1 MGIFDSFKNLFNN
14 LKRDIESYSTDDDI
28 KNKSLEE
35 DKLIK
40 KNQSNSKPTKK
51 SLNPNNKVWNRNL
64 EILPPHN
71 IPLFGEIASD
81 NSSFTYYR
89 KNKPFSGIVYYLF
102 NEEERDFSS
111 LKEEEKL
118 KFIKY
123 EIDIKNGIKD
133 GEQRIFNEQQDLITK
148 IEVKNDIKNG
158 FERRYNNNKIITEKF
173 YENGIRNGLETSYYE
188 NGQIQSQ
195 MEWVNGKCTGKNKFF
210 DQNGN
215 LLTETT
221 YKNGKHIGPQK
232 CWNEIGEEID
242 CDLTPFKVHETII
255 SSEEE
260 EDIKKQKKEDDQ
272 KNLEKIKSDNLH
284 SKEKNYKKVQDI
296 INIDVSKL
304 QFFDFDKINEWYTE
318 VFKNLSEYKYY
329 LIFTDYNS
337 SGGVLQF
344 EKSEKNKNTKVISEL
359 KEEYETEN
367 DSENFD
373 ITNDIYENKNGFSTF
388 QIWELKSNKFPSLI
402 TIKLEEYINTLD
414 KDDIFIG
421 SEFRGWLDEDSEYLG
436 YETCELII
444 DSIGLSREKDLE
456 CIFYDQQL
464 NIVRIY
470 GTPFDLSTNPFVIS
484 YSGYNYR
491 GEHELFL
498 GRLKK

>member
-1 MGIFDSFKNLFNN
+1 MGIFDWFKNIINN
-14 LKRDIESYSTDDDI
+14 IDRDIKSYSTDDDI
-28 KNKSLEE
+28 KNKSLRVHYNDLEDINGITIYQDKPFTGLFFNYYPNGNLSFETKQLNGKCHGESIRYNGDGTINCIINFSHDTIPKKDEYMKNMVWEVIHKREILFQKGELIEEDPTEVELNHNRSEFSDLDILAMKKVVDEDSEFHFLKNKVDKIFEKRFLNEEDEELKKWKEEIEE

-40 KNQSNSKPTKK
+40 KNKSNSKPTKK
-51 SLNPNNKVWNRNL
+51 SLNSNNKVWNRNL

-111 LKEEEKL
+111 LKEKEKQ
-118 KFIKY
+118 KIIQY

-158 FERRYNNNKIITEKF
+158 FERGYNNNKIITENF
-173 YENGIRNGLETSYYE
+173 YENGIKNGLETSYYE

-242 CDLTPFKVHETII
+242 CDLTPFQVKETII
-255 SSEEE
+255 SSEKVEV
-260 EDIKKQKKEDDQ
+260 IKKQKKEDD
-272 KNLEKIKSDNLH
+272 
-284 SKEKNYKKVQDI
+284 
-296 INIDVSKL
+296 
-304 QFFDFDKINEWYTE
+304 
-318 VFKNLSEYKYY
+318 
-329 LIFTDYNS
+329 
-337 SGGVLQF
+337 
-344 EKSEKNKNTKVISEL
+344 
-359 KEEYETEN
+359 
-367 DSENFD
+367 
-373 ITNDIYENKNGFSTF
+373 
-388 QIWELKSNKFPSLI
+388 
-402 TIKLEEYINTLD
+402 
-414 KDDIFIG
+414 
-421 SEFRGWLDEDSEYLG
+421 
-436 YETCELII
+436 
-444 DSIGLSREKDLE
+444 
-456 CIFYDQQL
+456 
-464 NIVRIY
+464 
-470 GTPFDLSTNPFVIS
+470 
-484 YSGYNYR
+484 
-491 GEHELFL
+491 
-498 GRLKK
+498 